1 MFGREC
7 DAISMIHQ
15 AIGEVLLLL
24 LLVHWKR
31 GRCPK
36 GLIGLVGKLEKAKR
50 FGYIAL

>member
-15 AIGEVLLLL
+15 EIGEVLL

-31 GRCPK
+31 GRCPI

-50 FGYIAL
+50 SGYIAL